1 MIPKMP
7 AIARSDRDNLSNT
20 VAQYVVK
27 YIDGK
32 RLQSGDKLPSEIQ
45 VSADLKISRGV
56 VREAFRALRTAGII
70 EVANGRSPHV
80 GALKNTVFSQL
91 IRHALSTRQVSPEQ
105 VLDLRS
111 SIEVRAAELAAT
123 HRDSGHIR
131 TLRLAVAGMR
141 RTQRNPDR
149 FVPHDIRFH
158 ETIGQATGNPLFAL
172 LAGPLRESLGVSIRA
187 GLESR
192 TTQAQLNRIV
202 DTHAAIVDAIEAQRA
217 PKAAELM
224 TVHFEEAKNAL
235 RGTSRRTV
243 RR

>member
-1 MIPKMP
+1 MP

-27 YIDGK
+27 YIHGK
-32 RLQSGDKLPSEIQ
+32 RLQSGDILPSEIQ
-45 VSADLKISRGV
+45 VSAKLKISRGI
-56 VREAFRALRTAGII
+56 VREAFRALRTSGIV
-70 EVANGRSPHV
+70 EAANGRSPRV
-80 GALKNTVFSQL
+80 GALKNTAFSQL

-105 VLDLRS
+105 VLDLRT

-123 HRDSGHIR
+123 HRDSGHIK

-141 RTQRNPDR
+141 RTLRNPDR

-172 LAGPLRESLGVSIRA
+172 LAGPLRECLGVSIRA

-217 PKAAELM
+217 TKAADLM
-224 TVHFEEAKNAL
+224 TVHFEEAKDAL
-235 RGTSRRTV
+235 RGMSRRTA
-243 RR
+243 RRYLH